1 MVRSELFFYSKK
13 KKKSHKSQDLNLI
26 FATYNGIKF
35 NFNMIRSEF
44 KILILKKNQDL
55 NFALIKHNSIEN

>member
-13 KKKSHKSQDLNLI
+13 KKKSHKSQDLN
-26 FATYNGIKF
+26 FATYNRIKF